1 MIGCCKCLSLI
12 FSKRNKKATR
22 VEPIKGRYSLERIY
36 GADSDQSTD
45 VRLKYSRY
53 NYKYLEGVFIRNSD
67 NGDSGKISTKSPSY
81 HKIDRIRRELMG
93 LAAGTIMK

>member
-1 MIGCCKCLSLI
+1 MIGCWKCLFLI

-22 VEPIKGRYSLERIY
+22 VEPSKGRYSLERIY
-36 GADSDQSTD
+36 GTDSDQTTD

-67 NGDSGKISTKSPSY
+67 NEDLYKISTQSPSNI
-81 HKIDRIRRELMG
+81 KVNRIRRELIG
-93 LAAGTIMK
+93 LAAASVVK